1 MLRCNT
7 DGAKLA
13 LLDRSTPGRVLA
25 RLRPRKFAKISQR
38 RAHEKKSAL
47 PSGCGH
53 CGEVHNYYAGGIFA
67 IPGTIGSRL
76 SALIPVESRAL
87 R

>member
-38 RAHEKKSAL
+38 RAHEKNQRYRVDADTAARSTITTPAGCLPFPERSA
-47 PSGCGH
+47 
-53 CGEVHNYYAGGIFA
+53 
-67 IPGTIGSRL
+67 
-76 SALIPVESRAL
+76 RAYPH
-87 R
+87 